1 MRRRGN
7 HQPRGGERGGGARRG
22 GRGER
27 GHRGLVVAQGSR
39 VRRGGTAA
47 APQRSRSS
55 PAHGSL
61 RTGASPQMLSRLL
74 SKSIPNRG
82 PHVRG
87 EKREKEGFSG
97 VPLRLGSPGGRRWR
111 RRVWKAQGR
120 GQEGDGLPPAPL
132 PTGAASITPT
142 PREGGRE
149 ERSTRLRPARSH
161 SPAVSTRGVEIA
173 VL

>member
-1 MRRRGN
+1 
-7 HQPRGGERGGGARRG
+7 
-22 GRGER
+22 
-27 GHRGLVVAQGSR
+27 
-39 VRRGGTAA
+39 
-47 APQRSRSS
+47 
-55 PAHGSL
+55 
-61 RTGASPQMLSRLL
+61 MLSRLL

-132 PTGAASITPT
+132 PTGAASILPA
-142 PREGGRE
+142 PREGGR
-149 ERSTRLRPARSH
+149 RGPPGCVPPGPTAPAGWKSQFSEGRH
-161 SPAVSTRGVEIA
+161 MELIVQNVNW
-173 VL
+173 